1 MVTLNRRKI
10 ALASLL
16 IIVTGSAVG
25 LFAFYNYFLPESVAE
40 IGQALPSLTLQDM
53 DGQSVSL
60 DSYRGKPLLASFIE
74 VNCHHCQNQLS
85 VFEKLHGEIPDENL
99 TLLAISTSSV
109 EKTAVFFQEHPISFP
124 VWIDASRNL
133 YKKLGVFNVPALF
146 FLDET
151 GVLRY
156 KAVGYQSTDTVSG
169 IIDSLFL
176 QRSERKQ
183 NI

>member
-1 MVTLNRRKI
+1 MESSNRRRI
-10 ALASLL
+10 ALVSL
-16 IIVTGSAVG
+16 IIIVIGATSG
-25 LFAFYNYFLPESVAE
+25 LFALYNYFLPESVAE
-40 IGQALPSLTLQDM
+40 IGQVIPILTLQDM
-53 DGQSVSL
+53 SGQSVNI

-85 VFEKLHGEIPDENL
+85 VFETLHHEIPDENL

-109 EKTAVFFQEHPISFP
+109 EKTAVFFQQHPISFP
-124 VWIDASRNL
+124 VWIDANRNL

-156 KAVGYQSTDTVSG
+156 KAVGFQSTDIVSG

-176 QRSERKQ
+176 RESD
-183 NI
+183 

>member
-1 MVTLNRRKI
+1 MGSSIRQRV
-10 ALASLL
+10 ALASL
-16 IIVTGSAVG
+16 IVIVTGSAGG
-25 LFAFYNYFLPESVAE
+25 LFFFYNYFLPESIAE
-40 IGQALPSLTLQDM
+40 IDQALPILTLQDM
-53 DGQSVSL
+53 DGQPVNL
-60 DSYRGKPLLASFIE
+60 NGYRGKPLLTSFIE

-85 VFEKLHGEIPDENL
+85 VFETLHSEISDKNL

-109 EKTAVFFQEHPISFP
+109 EKTAVFFQQHPISFP

-176 QRSERKQ
+176 RESD
-183 NI
+183 

>member
-1 MVTLNRRKI
+1 MVTSNRRRI
-10 ALASLL
+10 ALASL
-16 IIVTGSAVG
+16 IVIMTGSAGG
-25 LFAFYNYFLPESVAE
+25 LFFLYNYFLPESIAE
-40 IGQALPSLTLQDM
+40 IDQALPILTLQDM
-53 DGQSVSL
+53 DGQPVNI
-60 DSYRGKPLLASFIE
+60 DSYHGKPLLASFIE

-85 VFEKLHGEIPDENL
+85 VLETLRSDISDENL

-109 EKTAVFFQEHPISFP
+109 KKTAVFFQEHPISFP
-124 VWIDASRNL
+124 VWTDASRNL

-176 QRSERKQ
+176 REEISQE
-183 NI
+183 

>member
-1 MVTLNRRKI
+1 MESSNRRRI
-10 ALASLL
+10 ALASL
-16 IIVTGSAVG
+16 IVIVTGAAGG

-40 IGQALPSLTLQDM
+40 IGQVIPLLTLQDI
-53 DGQSVSL
+53 DGRPVNL
-60 DSYRGKPLLASFIE
+60 NSYRGKPLLTSFIA

-85 VFEKLHGEIPDENL
+85 VLGKFRSEIPDENL
-99 TLLAISTSSV
+99 TVLAISTSSV
-109 EKTAVFFQEHPISFP
+109 EKTAVFFQAHPISFP
-124 VWIDASRNL
+124 IWIDASRNL

-146 FLDET
+146 FLDEK

-176 QRSERKQ
+176 REETSQE
-183 NI
+183 

>member
-1 MVTLNRRKI
+1 MGSSIRQRV
-10 ALASLL
+10 AVASL
-16 IIVTGSAVG
+16 IVIVAGSAGG
-25 LFAFYNYFLPESVAE
+25 LFFFYNYFLPESIAE
-40 IGQALPSLTLQDM
+40 IDQALPILTLQDM
-53 DGQSVSL
+53 DGQPVNL
-60 DSYRGKPLLASFIE
+60 NGYRGKPLLTSFIE

-85 VFEKLHGEIPDENL
+85 VFETLHSEISDKNL

-109 EKTAVFFQEHPISFP
+109 EKTAVFFQQHPISFP

-176 QRSERKQ
+176 RESD
-183 NI
+183 

>member
-1 MVTLNRRKI
+1 MEPSNRRRI
-10 ALASLL
+10 ALASL
-16 IIVTGSAVG
+16 IVIVIGAAGG

-40 IGQALPSLTLQDM
+40 IGQVIPLLTLQDI
-53 DGQSVSL
+53 DGRPVNL
-60 DSYRGKPLLASFIE
+60 NSYRGKPLLTSFIE

-85 VFEKLHGEIPDENL
+85 VLETLRSEIPDENL
-99 TLLAISTSSV
+99 TLLAISTSSI

-146 FLDET
+146 LLDET

-176 QRSERKQ
+176 REKTSQE
-183 NI
+183 

>member
-1 MVTLNRRKI
+1 MESSNRRRI
-10 ALASLL
+10 ALASL
-16 IIVTGSAVG
+16 IVIVTGATGG
-25 LFAFYNYFLPESVAE
+25 LFAFYNHFLPESVAE

-53 DGQSVSL
+53 DGRPVNI
-60 DSYRGKPLLASFIE
+60 DSYRGKPLLVSFIE

-85 VFEKLHGEIPDENL
+85 VFETLHREISDGNL

-124 VWIDASRNL
+124 TWIDANRNL

-156 KAVGYQSTDTVSG
+156 KAVGYQSTDAVSG

-176 QRSERKQ
+176 RERTSQ
-183 NI
+183 E

>member
-1 MVTLNRRKI
+1 MKSSNRRRI
-10 ALASLL
+10 ALASL
-16 IIVTGSAVG
+16 IVIVVGAVGG
-25 LFAFYNYFLPESVAE
+25 LFAFYNYFLPDGVAE
-40 IGQALPSLTLQDM
+40 VGQALPILTLQNM

-60 DSYRGKPLLASFIE
+60 DSYLGKPLLASFIE

-85 VFEKLHGEIPDENL
+85 ALETLHREIPDENL
-99 TLLAISTSSV
+99 TILAISTSSV

-124 VWIDASRNL
+124 VWIDANRNL

-156 KAVGYQSTDTVSG
+156 KAVGYQAPDAVSG

-176 QRSERKQ
+176 RKE
-183 NI
+183 ISRE

>member
-1 MVTLNRRKI
+1 MESSNRRRI
-10 ALASLL
+10 ALTSL
-16 IIVTGSAVG
+16 IVIVTGSAGG
-25 LFAFYNYFLPESVAE
+25 LLAFYNYFLPDSVAE
-40 IGQALPSLTLQDM
+40 IDQALPSLTLQDM
-53 DGQSVSL
+53 DGRPVNI

-74 VNCHHCQNQLS
+74 ANCHHCQNQLS
-85 VFEKLHGEIPDENL
+85 VLETLRSDISDENL

-109 EKTAVFFQEHPISFP
+109 EKTAVFFRQHPISFS
-124 VWIDASRNL
+124 VWIDANRNL

-156 KAVGYQSTDTVSG
+156 KAVGYQAPDAVSG

-176 QRSERKQ
+176 REEISQE
-183 NI
+183 

>member
-1 MVTLNRRKI
+1 MNI
-10 ALASLL
+10 
-16 IIVTGSAVG
+16 
-25 LFAFYNYFLPESVAE
+25 
-40 IGQALPSLTLQDM
+40 
-53 DGQSVSL
+53 

-85 VFEKLHGEIPDENL
+85 VLEKFRSEIPDENL

-124 VWIDASRNL
+124 VWIDTSRNL

-176 QRSERKQ
+176 RKETSRE
-183 NI
+183 

>member
-1 MVTLNRRKI
+1 MVTSNRRRI
-10 ALASLL
+10 ALASL
-16 IIVTGSAVG
+16 IVIVVGSAGG

-40 IGQALPSLTLQDM
+40 IDQVIPLLTLQDM
-53 DGQSVSL
+53 DGRPVNI
-60 DSYRGKPLLASFIE
+60 DSYRGKLLLASFIE
-74 VNCHHCQNQLS
+74 VNCHHCRDQLS
-85 VFEKLHGEIPDENL
+85 VLETIHREIPDKNL

-109 EKTAVFFQEHPISFP
+109 EKTGVFFQAHPISFP

-156 KAVGYQSTDTVSG
+156 KAVGYQSTDAVSG

-176 QRSERKQ
+176 RKETSRE
-183 NI
+183 

>member
-1 MVTLNRRKI
+1 M
-10 ALASLL
+10 SL
-16 IIVTGSAVG
+16 IVIVAGAAGG
-25 LFAFYNYFLPESVAE
+25 LFAFYNYFLPDSVAE
-40 IGQALPSLTLQDM
+40 IGQVIPILTLQDM
-53 DGQSVSL
+53 DGRPVNL
-60 DSYRGKPLLASFIE
+60 NSYRGEPLLASFIE

-85 VFEKLHGEIPDENL
+85 VFETLHGEIPDENL
-99 TLLAISTSSV
+99 SILAISTSSV

-176 QRSERKQ
+176 REETSWE
-183 NI
+183 

>member
-1 MVTLNRRKI
+1 MESSNRRRI

-16 IIVTGSAVG
+16 IIVTGSAGG
-25 LFAFYNYFLPESVAE
+25 LFVFYNYFLPESVAE
-40 IGQALPSLTLQDM
+40 VGQALPNLTLQDM

-109 EKTAVFFQEHPISFP
+109 EKTAVFFQEHPISFS
-124 VWIDASRNL
+124 VWIDANRNL
-133 YKKLGVFNVPALF
+133 YKKLGVFNIPALF

-151 GVLRY
+151 GVVRY
-156 KAVGYQSTDTVSG
+156 KARGYQSPDAVSG

-176 QRSERKQ
+176 REETSQE
-183 NI
+183 

>member
-10 ALASLL
+10 ALASL
-16 IIVTGSAVG
+16 IVIVIGAAGS

-40 IGQALPSLTLQDM
+40 IDQALPILTLQDI
-53 DGQSVSL
+53 DGQSVNI
-60 DSYRGKPLLASFIE
+60 DSYRGKPLLASFIK

-85 VFEKLHGEIPDENL
+85 VLEKLHRDIPDKNL
-99 TLLAISTSSV
+99 TVLAISTSSV
-109 EKTAVFFQEHPISFP
+109 EKTAVFFRQHPISFP

-133 YKKLGVFNVPALF
+133 YKKLGVFNIPALF

-176 QRSERKQ
+176 REKTSRE
-183 NI
+183 

>member
-1 MVTLNRRKI
+1 MESSNRRRI
-10 ALASLL
+10 ALASL
-16 IIVTGSAVG
+16 IVIVTGAAGG
-25 LFAFYNYFLPESVAE
+25 LFAFYNYFLPKSVAE

-60 DSYRGKPLLASFIE
+60 DSYRGKLLLVSFIE
-74 VNCHHCQNQLS
+74 VNCHHCRDQLS
-85 VFEKLHGEIPDENL
+85 VFETLHGEISDENL

-124 VWIDASRNL
+124 VWIDANRNL

-156 KAVGYQSTDTVSG
+156 KAVGYQSTDAVSG

-176 QRSERKQ
+176 REETSQE
-183 NI
+183 

>member
-1 MVTLNRRKI
+1 MESSNRRRI
-10 ALASLL
+10 ALASL
-16 IIVTGSAVG
+16 IVIVTGAAGG

-85 VFEKLHGEIPDENL
+85 VLEKFRSEIPDENL

-109 EKTAVFFQEHPISFP
+109 EKTAVFFQGHPISFS
-124 VWIDASRNL
+124 VWIDANRNL

-156 KAVGYQSTDTVSG
+156 KAVGYQSTDAVSG

-176 QRSERKQ
+176 REETSQE
-183 NI
+183 